1 MSEESS
7 MATELHFNGINA
19 ETGEYDFPSMD
30 GKKLTELLYEKEKE
44 EGAPENLSELKAK
57 AQQKQTA
64 SFGVIEGIEPDKLEQ
79 AGWGIIFAHDADP
92 QIKEALSPLIEWRE
106 KTTKGLIQVYD
117 DQRGHRPNESKSN
130 FLKRVG
136 KKGPGPVD
144 PKKVPY
150 YLLIVGDPNRIPY
163 RFQSQLDVQYAVGRI
178 HFESID
184 EYANYAHSVVKAE
197 SGEVK
202 LPRTANFFGV
212 ANAGDKATELSSKF
226 LVNPLYKKFKD
237 EHKDWNFSAFMK
249 DEATKGQLCTL
260 FSGDQAPAFLFSA
273 SHGMGFSNGS
283 REQFPHQGALLCQDW
298 PGPGQWRGAIP
309 RDFYFSGED
318 LSDDDNLLGMIA
330 FFFACYGGG
339 TPQLDEFAKQ
349 AFKERAQIAPSNFLA
364 QLPTKMLS
372 RPRGG
377 ALAVAGHVERA
388 WGYSFVWP
396 GAGAQTEVFESTIK
410 SLLSGKPIGLALE
423 YFNERYAELSTVLVD
438 EIEKI
443 EFNDPYDPYEVAGMW
458 TANNDARG
466 YALLGDPAVRLP
478 VADEGADTLER
489 PVIEVTHV
497 ASPSASDN
505 GGVTTQATEAAEQA
519 SAEQTPA
526 EQAPARQAETDGS
539 AATEDDSDVPD
550 DVTSYYVDTETQER
564 YPIRSAEL
572 YGNWVEYVKQG
583 YEKNDRVFQRVL
595 GAFTRDHNITVAMY
609 VILFLVGVSLFV
621 VAAILAVT
629 EEEVAFKVAALFGGL
644 GVVAFLRYFISRSV
658 QSIEENLEFITWLGM
673 IYNTYWTR
681 LAWTFEERKTQEIVT
696 EATEIAIQQLEQL
709 IDKHAIARG
718 KRYTPKKDDDGG
730 DGQ

>member
-1 MSEESS
+1 MAEESS
-7 MATELHFNGINA
+7 TITELHFNGINA

-30 GKKLTELLYEKEKE
+30 GKRLTELLYTKEKE
-44 EGAPENLSELKAK
+44 EGAPENLSELRAK

-64 SFGVIEGIEPDKLEQ
+64 SFGVVEGIEPDKLDQ

-92 QIKEALSPLIEWRE
+92 QIKEALSPLIQWRE
-106 KTTKGLIQVYD
+106 KTTKGLFQVYD

-178 HFESID
+178 HFETID

-202 LPRTANFFGV
+202 LPRTASFFGV
-212 ANAGDKATELSSKF
+212 ANQRDKATELSSKY
-226 LVNPLYKKFKD
+226 LVDPLYKKFKG

-249 DEATKGQLCTL
+249 DEATKGQLGTL
-260 FSGDQAPAFLFSA
+260 LGGDQAPAFLFSA

-309 RDFYFSGED
+309 RDFYYSGED
-318 LSDDDNLLGMIA
+318 LTEDSNLLGMIA

-349 AFKERAQIAPSNFLA
+349 AFKERAQIAPRNFLA

-443 EFNDPYDPYEVAGMW
+443 EFDEPYDPYEVAGMW

-478 VADEGADTLER
+478 VADEGEAITER

-497 ASPSASDN
+497 APPSAEDDEGSMMQESKA
-505 GGVTTQATEAAEQA
+505 VESA
-519 SAEQTPA
+519 SAQE
-526 EQAPARQAETDGS
+526 AETDGS
-539 AATEDDSDVPD
+539 AATRDRSGDQAASAF
-550 DVTSYYVDTETQER
+550 YVDAETQER

-572 YGNWVEYVKQG
+572 YGNWVEYVSQG
-583 YEKNDRVFQRVL
+583 YAKNDRVFQRIL

-629 EEEVAFKVAALFGGL
+629 EDNVAFKAVALFGGL

-658 QSIEENLEFITWLGM
+658 QSIEENLEFITWLGL

-681 LAWTFEERKTQEIVT
+681 LAWTFEETESQKIVKET
-696 EATEIAIQQLEQL
+696 TEIAIEQLEQM
-709 IDKHAIARG
+709 IDKHAVARG
-718 KRYTPKKDDDGG
+718 KRYTPKKDDNGEDNE
-730 DGQ
+730 

>member
-7 MATELHFNGINA
+7 TTTEFHFNGINA
-19 ETGEYDFPSMD
+19 ETGEYDFPPMD
-30 GKKLTELLYEKEKE
+30 GKRLTELLYKKEKE

-64 SFGVIEGIEPDKLEQ
+64 AFGVMEGIEPDKLDQ

-92 QIKEALSPLIEWRE
+92 QIKEALSPLIQWRE
-106 KTTKGLIQVYD
+106 KTTKGLFQVYD
-117 DQRGHRPNESKSN
+117 NKRGHRPNESKTN

-178 HFESID
+178 HFETLD

-197 SGEVK
+197 SGQVK

-212 ANAGDKATELSSKF
+212 ANQGDKATELSSKY
-226 LVNPLYKKFKD
+226 LVDPLYKKFKD
-237 EHKDWNFSAFMK
+237 EHKDWNFSAFME
-249 DEATKGQLCTL
+249 DEATKGQLSTL
-260 FSGDQAPAFLFSA
+260 LGGDDSPAFLFSA

-283 REQFPHQGALLCQDW
+283 REQFPHQGGLLCQDW
-298 PGPGQWRGAIP
+298 PGPGQWRGSIP

-318 LSDDDNLLGMIA
+318 LSDDSNLLGMIA

-339 TPQLDEFAKQ
+339 TPKLDEFAKQ
-349 AFKERAQIAPSNFLA
+349 AFKERAEIAPRNFLA
-364 QLPTKMLS
+364 QLPAKMLS

-388 WGYSFVWP
+388 WGYSFIWP

-443 EFNDPYDPYEVAGMW
+443 EFDDPYDPYEVAGMW

-478 VADEGADTLER
+478 VAKEGQESSER
-489 PVIEVTHV
+489 PVIEVQTTPSGRPAPETSTPTTEPTTPITTTATGSENDLPAGTDYTPLHMPEDMDPELKKKLQAAWVAHV
-497 ASPSASDN
+497 
-505 GGVTTQATEAAEQA
+505 E
-519 SAEQTPA
+519 
-526 EQAPARQAETDGS
+526 
-539 AATEDDSDVPD
+539 
-550 DVTSYYVDTETQER
+550 
-564 YPIRSAEL
+564 
-572 YGNWVEYVKQG
+572 QG
-583 YEKNDRVFQRVL
+583 YANNDQVFQRIMNTFL
-595 GAFTRDHNITVAMY
+595 SSYRFTVIMY
-609 VILFLVGVSLFV
+609 WILFLLGIGFFATGIVMALVRDSMIP
-621 VAAILAVT
+621 AAV
-629 EEEVAFKVAALFGGL
+629 FGGL
-644 GVVAFLRYFISRSV
+644 GAVTFIGYFIGRSV
-658 QSIEENLEFITWLGM
+658 QSIEENLEYITWLGI
-673 IYNTYWTR
+673 IYNSYWTR
-681 LAWTFEERKTQEIVT
+681 LAWTFDENEALQVLEEGTKETIS
-696 EATEIAIQQLEQL
+696 QLEHM
-709 IDKHAIARG
+709 IERHAEARG
-718 KRYTPKKDDDGG
+718 KRKSLENDKDGN
-730 DGQ
+730 